1 LLSGFL
7 SLARFSPTHKRAT
20 LEKTKGE
27 KAMGLRDTLIA
38 SSLTKEQYLEQIP
51 KKKVKSTAYKATEYK
66 VPDDKGRDVKEDVV
80 LKECKEF
87 LARCKGF
94 WWERIEAPVKIVGRG
109 QVIPSAAR
117 GIPDLL
123 LCVAG
128 KLWGVELKRSQGAHL
143 SGEQLSKL
151 LGIQSAGGRSIV
163 CQSAVGL
170 ARALRGEGPRD
181 IITTQYGNVDVY

>member
-1 LLSGFL
+1 
-7 SLARFSPTHKRAT
+7 
-20 LEKTKGE
+20 
-27 KAMGLRDTLIA
+27 MGLRDTLIA

-66 VPDDKGRDVKEDVV
+66 VPNDTGRDVKEDVV
-80 LKECKEF
+80 LAECKEF
-87 LARCKGF
+87 LARCKGI
-94 WWERIEAPVKIVGRG
+94 WWERIEAPVKIVGKG
-109 QVIPSAAR
+109 VAVPSAAR